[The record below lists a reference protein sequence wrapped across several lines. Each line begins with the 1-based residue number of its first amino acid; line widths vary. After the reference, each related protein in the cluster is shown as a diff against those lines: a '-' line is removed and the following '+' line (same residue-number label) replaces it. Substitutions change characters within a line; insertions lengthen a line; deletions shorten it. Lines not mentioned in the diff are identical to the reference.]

1 MTSIH
6 SYKSSQSGNA
16 LIFILIAV
24 VLLGGL
30 TMLLTRSSGSS
41 DDTGDIERTQIE
53 AGDAMRFGKSLG
65 QAAQNLIAQG
75 CSENTLNFDYEVA
88 VTGYENP
95 ASPAD
100 KSCDIFDAKGAGL
113 TWRTPSSS
121 LSNSAYLITSA
132 NTVQGVG
139 CDTGNA
145 TCTDLILMLP
155 GLSQATCAQINHMV
169 KVTNPSNAPPVDTD
183 NLVDTTTKFTGGFTF
198 VRSLADTGG
207 NLTGKETGC
216 LQTSPG
222 NFAFYTVII
231 PR

>member
-1 MTSIH
+1 MTSTS
-6 SYKSSQSGNA
+6 SYKSLQSGNA

-41 DDTGDIERTQIE
+41 EDTGEIERTQIE
-53 AGDAMRFGKSLG
+53 AGEAMRFGKSLA
-65 QAAQNLIAQG
+65 QSAQNLIAQG
-75 CSENTLNFDYEVA
+75 CSENTLNFDYEAA

-95 ASPAD
+95 SSPAD

-113 TWRTPSSS
+113 TWRTVPSS
-121 LSNSAYLITSA
+121 LSSANYLITSA

-155 GLSQATCAQINHMV
+155 GISQTACAQINRLV
-169 KVTNPSNAPPVDTD
+169 KVTNPANVPPADTD
-183 NLVDTTTKFTGGFTF
+183 NLVDTSTKFTGGYAF
-198 VRSLADTGG
+198 VRALADAGG
-207 NLTGKETGC
+207 HLTGKETGC
-216 LQTSPG
+216 IQTSPG
-222 NFAFYTVII
+222 NFALYTVILG
-231 PR
+231 R